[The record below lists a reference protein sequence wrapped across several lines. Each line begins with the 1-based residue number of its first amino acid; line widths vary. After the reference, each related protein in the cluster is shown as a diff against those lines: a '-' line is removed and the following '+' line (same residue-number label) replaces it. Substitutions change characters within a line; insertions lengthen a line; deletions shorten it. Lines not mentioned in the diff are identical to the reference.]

1 MERRITKKDI
11 KDKGVYLLNITHT
24 IKIKFNDPFLIK
36 EKIFNNV
43 FRIKYNRYNNKYYL
57 YVGTTYTEYI
67 EGENIKS
74 IWEVF

>member
-11 KDKGVYLLNITHT
+11 KDKGVYLLNITKD

-57 YVGTTYTEYI
+57 YIGGTYAEYI